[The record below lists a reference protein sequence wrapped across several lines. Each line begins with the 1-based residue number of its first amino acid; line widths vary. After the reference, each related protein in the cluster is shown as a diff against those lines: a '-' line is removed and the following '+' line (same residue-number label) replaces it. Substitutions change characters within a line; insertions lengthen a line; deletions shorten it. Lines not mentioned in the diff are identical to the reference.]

1 MTHALVLFAA
11 LAASFTNDL
20 AVLDVD
26 TGGRVT
32 SLRERAT
39 GRALV
44 TNAVAAVYCR
54 DLRKK
59 RVFPV
64 AARRSGPDSLVFS
77 FPQALGEL
85 TLKLA
90 SFGPGWTISVT
101 ESTVDA
107 SRVSSVVPFRLQP
120 CCARYD
126 GSVLN
131 MRSDD
136 ASGVIVRAYEES
148 LGMRLDGEGVR
159 VETDGGPGGAGE
171 TFGLV
176 AGPRSSLVPAL
187 QAMTREAKAPVS
199 AAGGAWSLA
208 SELNRE
214 STLFATVSEA
224 SVDRWID
231 FAKRGGFGILHFS
244 HWWMRDGSYPISL
257 SLFPHGLDGMKACA
271 EKAHAAGLKTGT
283 HTMTG
288 CLSVKDPWVGECPGE
303 LAARCRYELAE
314 PLSAD
319 ATDQLTIVGPLQ
331 ARHDT
336 FVGYTSNG
344 NALRIGDEIVQYAE
358 FASSSPHR
366 FLRLTRG
373 AFGTKP
379 SAHPA
384 GAVVDYLQQRYHAF
398 VPQFGTPLA
407 ARIAARIA
415 DVFRA
420 CGHSDIYFDGAEALG
435 SRQNLDVVRRQI
447 FEALQASPVVE
458 SSNGGAHGWW
468 YRSRL
473 GTWDHPRWA
482 AKRFHDLHIRQLV
495 EMRKAN
501 LLAVQSGWWKPHF
514 ANDDIRGHFL
524 DEMEYFAGK
533 NAAYDFA
540 TTIHSVPLDKGPLAR
555 GVERQTE
562 LFGLY
567 ERFRRARAFT
577 DEALAKLAVLGDE
590 YWLRK
595 NALGDYVFRKSDATV
610 HRVTGRTDGTAAW
623 TVTCAE
629 PPTDLALRVEALYSP
644 VMPTNGVKP
653 LLTADDAAVV
663 AGGKGVAARV
673 TTADDDLAHGSAI
686 VMSATNRGAVARGAW
701 ARAAFAFKPYRTMGE
716 ARAFRLWVRG
726 DGKGELL
733 NVQLAS
739 PREYEPGLSEH
750 YLRIDFVG
758 WRRVTFLLRERD
770 AETVERYGWPYS
782 PHYLVYRNRIDRH
795 HVSGVS
801 LYLNDIPAGG
811 GCEVAVAAI
820 EPLQI
825 AKTVRHGMK
834 LGVNGVTFDVP
845 FALESGEYAEWE
857 GGVWR
862 HYSETGAE
870 RARQTGRARPALA
883 SGQNSLSFAAESS
896 DGGDPRAEVT
906 VFALGKTFPALKEGM
921 GKDE

>member
-1 MTHALVLFAA
+1 MMSAFFLIAA

-26 TGGRVT
+26 TSGRVT

-54 DLRKK
+54 DMQRK

-64 AARRSGPDSLVFS
+64 AARRGGPDVLTFS
-77 FPQALGEL
+77 FPQPFGEL
-85 TLKLA
+85 TLKFA
-90 SFGPGWTISVT
+90 SFGPGWMMT
-101 ESTVDA
+101 A
-107 SRVSSVVPFRLQP
+107 SDSALNAAQVSSVVPFRLQP

-126 GSVLN
+126 GNVLN

-136 ASGVIVRAYEES
+136 ASGVIVRAYDES
-148 LGMRLDGEGVR
+148 LDMRLDREGVR
-159 VETDGGPGGAGE
+159 VETDGEPIVAGLK
-171 TFGLV
+171 FGVV
-176 AGPRSSLVPAL
+176 AGPRSELVPAMR
-187 QAMTREAKAPVS
+187 AMTKVAKAPVS

-214 STLFATVSEA
+214 STLFATVSEDDI
-224 SVDRWID
+224 DRWID

-244 HWWMRDGSYPISL
+244 HWWTRNGSYPLDSR
-257 SLFPHGLDGMKACA
+257 LFPHGLDGMKACA
-271 EKAHAAGLKTGT
+271 EKAQAAGLKTGM

-288 CLSVKDPWVGECPGE
+288 CLSVKDPWVAEWPGE
-303 LAARCRYELAE
+303 LSARCVYELAE

-319 ATDQLTIVGPLQ
+319 ATDALTIVGSLK

-336 FVGYTSNG
+336 FIGYTSNG
-344 NALRIGDEIVQYAE
+344 NAFRIGDEIVQYAE
-358 FASSSPHR
+358 FTSEPPHR
-366 FLRLTRG
+366 FRRLLRG
-373 AFGTKP
+373 AFGTQP

-384 GAVVDYLQQRYHAF
+384 GARVDYLQQRYQSF
-398 VPQFGTPLA
+398 VPQFGTPLV
-407 ARIAARIA
+407 ARIAAKVG
-415 DVFRA
+415 DVFCA

-447 FEALQASPVVE
+447 FEALHASPVVE

-501 LLAVQSGWWKPHF
+501 LLSVQSGWWKPHS
-514 ANDDIRGHFL
+514 ANEDIRGHFL

-540 TTIHSVPLDKGPLAR
+540 TTIHSVPLDKGPLAP

-590 YWLRK
+590 YRLRK
-595 NALGDYVFRKSDATV
+595 NASGDYVFRKSDATV
-610 HRVTGRTDGTAAW
+610 HRVTGRTDGSSAW

-629 PPTDLALRVEALYSP
+629 RPADLSLRVEALYSP
-644 VMPTNGVKP
+644 VAPTNAVRP
-653 LLTADDAAVV
+653 LLTAADKAVV
-663 AGGKGVAARV
+663 ASGKGVATQV
-673 TTADDDLAHGSAI
+673 SADDDPAHGKTI
-686 VMSATNRGAVARGAW
+686 VLAATNRGDVARGAW
-701 ARAAFAFKPYRTMGE
+701 ARAAFAFKPYRTIGE

-739 PREYEPGLSEH
+739 PREYEPALSEH
-750 YLRIDFVG
+750 YLRIDFTG
-758 WRRVTFLLRERD
+758 WRLVTFLLRERD

-782 PHYLVYRNRIDRH
+782 PHYLVYRNRIDRR
-795 HVSGVS
+795 HVSGVN

-811 GCEVAVAAI
+811 ACEVAVSAI
-820 EPLQI
+820 EPVEI
-825 AKTVRHGMK
+825 AKAVRRGMK
-834 LGVNGVTFDVP
+834 LVVNGEAFDVP

-857 GGVWR
+857 DGVWR
-862 HYSETGAE
+862 HYSESGAE
-870 RARQTGRARPALA
+870 RARLEGSARPSLKA
-883 SGQNSLSFAAESS
+883 GQNEVSFVADSS
-896 DGGDPRAEVT
+896 DGGEPRAEVT
-906 VFALGKTFPALKEGM
+906 VFALGKAFPALKEGKA
-921 GKDE
+921 KDE